1 MEKEQRKATEESKA
15 KLLEVTQDQY
25 LQNYC
30 KDKIEI
36 EKILTGEYVNLNN
49 LININLDYNDLSLT
63 NDKLELQKSIH
74 NKYSLK
80 SKPDFEKNIS
90 AHIQPINK
98 D

>member
-49 LININLDYNDLSLT
+49 LININLDYNDLSLI

-74 NKYSLK
+74 NKYALK
-80 SKPDFEKNIS
+80 SKPDFEKNIP